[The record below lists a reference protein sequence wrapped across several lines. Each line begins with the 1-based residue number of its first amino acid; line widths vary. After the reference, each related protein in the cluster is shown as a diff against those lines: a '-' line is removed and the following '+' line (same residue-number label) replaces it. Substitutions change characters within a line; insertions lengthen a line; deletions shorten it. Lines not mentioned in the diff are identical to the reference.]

1 MENKRKRTNGMEQE
15 PRRGEEELLA
25 AFCKELTLNPER
37 MAVLFQMVFAMT
49 DQRWEE
55 LRELTF
61 LYGSCLKADNVFGR
75 QLFTRLVMFLREKEA
90 QAESYHYN

>member
-1 MENKRKRTNGMEQE
+1 MENKRKRTDGMELESRQ
-15 PRRGEEELLA
+15 GEEELLA

-49 DQRWEE
+49 DERWEE
-55 LRELTF
+55 LRELTV

>member
-1 MENKRKRTNGMEQE
+1 MENKRKRTDGME
-15 PRRGEEELLA
+15 LA

-49 DQRWEE
+49 DERWEE

>member
-1 MENKRKRTNGMEQE
+1 MENKRKRTDGMEQE
-15 PRRGEEELLA
+15 SRQGEEELLA

-55 LRELTF
+55 LRDLTF

>member
-1 MENKRKRTNGMEQE
+1 MENKRKRTDEMELESRQ
-15 PRRGEEELLA
+15 GEEELLA

-49 DQRWEE
+49 DERWEE

-90 QAESYHYN
+90 QTESYHYN

>member
-1 MENKRKRTNGMEQE
+1 MENKRKRTDGMELESRQ
-15 PRRGEEELLA
+15 GEEELLA

-49 DQRWEE
+49 DERWEE

-90 QAESYHYN
+90 QTESYHYN